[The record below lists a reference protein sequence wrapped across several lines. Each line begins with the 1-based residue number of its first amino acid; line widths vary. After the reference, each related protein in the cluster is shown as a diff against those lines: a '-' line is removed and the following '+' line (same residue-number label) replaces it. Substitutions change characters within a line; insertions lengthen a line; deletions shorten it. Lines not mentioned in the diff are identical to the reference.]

1 MDLRKGGDGPKA
13 RRRKAITERETLQKL
28 VSRAVSEIVSDL
40 TQPIFGRPAQI
51 QKWVRMHKISVAHPD
66 ILFSF
71 VLDISRVP

>member
-1 MDLRKGGDGPKA
+1 MGLGPEGEKPSLQ
-13 RRRKAITERETLQKL
+13 KTLQTL
-28 VSRAVSEIVSDL
+28 GNIVSRAVSEMVSDL